1 MQPFTGMSA
10 PDTSRISPTAH
21 YTAYVW
27 YRYGLSTPELATG
40 KGRTL
45 YHALVPANRVLAL
58 AGHADL
64 ESLLLARHRV
74 IDHLLKQA
82 IDKGEVGQIVEIA
95 AGLSPR
101 GLRMR
106 RRHPEIPYHECDL
119 AQMAATK
126 RSLIAHKLD
135 EGHRIWPVNALS
147 EEGPDSLAT
156 LAESLDPNKG
166 VAVITEGLLPYFDEP
181 STTRIWQN
189 IHAFMHRF
197 SGGVYLSDY
206 YLRGDTNKVLGA
218 KTMSR
223 LISLFV
229 QGATHMPF
237 EDETALH
244 AALSS
249 AGFLDTRVHRAG
261 DFASELQIENAR
273 RSAYVRV
280 IEARL

>member
-1 MQPFTGMSA
+1 MQVSGGMPA

-45 YHALVPANRVLAL
+45 YHALMPANRILTL

-64 ESLLLARHRV
+64 ESVLLARHRV

-82 IDKGEVGQIVEIA
+82 IDSGEVGQIVEIA

-101 GLRMR
+101 GLRLR
-106 RRHPEIPYHECDL
+106 RRHPEIPYYECDL

-126 RSLIAHKLD
+126 RGLIGHKLD
-135 EGHRIWPVNALS
+135 DGHRIWPVNALS
-147 EEGPDSLAT
+147 EDGPDSLAA
-156 LAESLDPNKG
+156 LADSLDANKG

-181 STTRIWQN
+181 SSKRIWQN
-189 IHAFMHRF
+189 IYAFMQRF

-218 KTMSR
+218 RTMAK
-223 LISLFV
+223 LISVFV

-237 EDETALH
+237 EDETALR
-244 AALSS
+244 AALSA
-249 AGFLDTRVHRAG
+249 AGFGDTYIHRAG
-261 DFASELQIENAR
+261 DFAAELQIENAR